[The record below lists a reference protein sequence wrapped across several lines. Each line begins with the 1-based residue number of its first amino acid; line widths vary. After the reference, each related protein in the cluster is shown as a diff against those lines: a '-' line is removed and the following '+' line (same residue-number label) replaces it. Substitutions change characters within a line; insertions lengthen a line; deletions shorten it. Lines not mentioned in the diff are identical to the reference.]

1 MIKKISKKV
10 FAVLIAMLV
19 LLTGAVITSNA
30 ADNQSFYITNAT
42 GTAGDEVTVTLNC
55 SGNPGISGWSVFVSY
70 NSEVL
75 ELVSADKE
83 GVFGTVTVSQN
94 ITENPYNISWQGGTV
109 IKSVNGKMAGL
120 TFKIKDNAIPGDYEL
135 SISYDAD
142 EVYRNVGEEGDTE
155 NIPFEPQ
162 PGSITVKGSEPVHTH
177 SLTKVAAK
185 AATCTE
191 DGNKE
196 YFVCDGCSKWFEDEA
211 AATEITDHDSVIIK
225 AAHTPSDWIVD
236 KEATESEK
244 GSKHKE
250 CTVCGEILE
259 KAEIPVIKPTE
270 PPTDKPTDDPTK
282 PTDDPTKPTDKPTQ
296 PGTKTTTGT
305 SSVQSTPKS
314 NGKSGVVN
322 TGDGSLVF
330 LFAVVMIGGCV
341 SAYLIN
347 NYRKKKTSK

>member
-1 MIKKISKKV
+1 MKKIVSLIIALTLLVCTVPIIVSAAEAPLTFSLNAVEGKV
-10 FAVLIAMLV
+10 GDTVQVDLSIA
-19 LLTGAVITSNA
+19 N
-30 ADNQSFYITNAT
+30 
-42 GTAGDEVTVTLNC
+42 
-55 SGNPGISGWSVFVSY
+55 NPGITTFRVYVNYPEEALKLTNVDCKTLFSSQATHSAEMKTPFTISWFSAASKDETQNGIIATLYF
-70 NSEVL
+70 EVL
-75 ELVSADKE
+75 NDATSDSYTIDLQSSKDEVCNTKLESFDDLTIID
-83 GVFGTVTVSQN
+83 GTV
-94 ITENPYNISWQGGTV
+94 
-109 IKSVNGKMAGL
+109 SVKR
-120 TFKIKDNAIPGDYEL
+120 P
-135 SISYDAD
+135 
-142 EVYRNVGEEGDTE
+142 
-155 NIPFEPQ
+155 
-162 PGSITVKGSEPVHTH
+162 HTH

-191 DGNKE
+191 GGNKE

-211 AATEITDHDSVIIK
+211 AATEITDHDSVVIK
-225 AAHTPSDWIVD
+225 AKGHAPSDWIVD